1 MLLQTLLVFAVISS
15 PLALLT
21 AIGAHQRGLAVPLAW
36 LAGLIWPVTWT
47 FWYVKDEHPYPR
59 TRHRAT

>member
-1 MLLQTLLVFAVISS
+1 MLLETLLVSAVVSS

-21 AIGAHQRGLAVPLAW
+21 AIGAHQRGRAMPLAV
-36 LAGLIWPVTWT
+36 LAGLTWPVTWT
-47 FWYVKDEHPYPR
+47 VWYVKDEHPYPR